1 MKIFLKLGY
10 GVTFIPAHNLQPD
23 GKYTQDLQRI
33 GVECWHYPFISSVDE
48 YLQEH
53 GDKFDVVFLYR
64 VTEATRHL
72 AAVRAYAPQAK
83 VIFNTVDLHFLRAER
98 QAKIEQSLLRR
109 IRAAQVKVKELRVMK
124 KTEATILLNRSEVE
138 LISKIAPSVKT
149 FMLPLTQEVTGSQTS
164 FSERKDIVFIGG
176 FRHLPNV
183 DAVKY
188 FCSEIMPLVREK
200 LPGVRFIV
208 VGSMVPD
215 ELKRYAC
222 DDVEIRG
229 FVENLGDI
237 FDHCR
242 MSVAP
247 LRYGAGMK
255 GKIVTSLSYGVP
267 CVTTTIG
274 TEGMGL
280 SAGENITIANDPS
293 SYAQAIVDIYT
304 SEPTWTKL
312 SEASVSFAKQNFSVE
327 VVEQQIRQMMA
338 EIGV

>member
-1 MKIFLKLGY
+1 
-10 GVTFIPAHNLQPD
+10 
-23 GKYTQDLQRI
+23 
-33 GVECWHYPFISSVDE
+33 
-48 YLQEH
+48 
-53 GDKFDVVFLYR
+53 
-64 VTEATRHL
+64 
-72 AAVRAYAPQAK
+72 
-83 VIFNTVDLHFLRAER
+83 
-98 QAKIEQSLLRR
+98 
-109 IRAAQVKVKELRVMK
+109 
-124 KTEATILLNRSEVE
+124 
-138 LISKIAPSVKT
+138 
-149 FMLPLTQEVTGSQTS
+149 
-164 FSERKDIVFIGG
+164 VFIGG